1 MKTFQE
7 YCRLREIQQILNEG
21 DPYYNK
27 DFIRFYTRNNPEQN
41 SFERVQKIIDI
52 YFQKVNFHLK
62 QKLGKGLDIFPT
74 SIWQKINSKIRNFL
88 GLFKSKS
95 QNIPQGFDQIRQYP
109 KIYIRNLALKK
120 DDLKA
125 MDLEA
130 AYAIV
135 SRIKASPVDKNFLAI
150 AMLNFNSDLR
160 QNIVSP
166 TIDFWAY
173 YNGLSSYY
181 ETPSINHALDVKQMM
196 QSRNQT
202 KDQEITRDTGQ
213 GDEQSP
219 IPTDEPTINNQDDT
233 TDQQIASWLHDL
245 DTDIVSAA
253 EKIPYEGP
261 ENLEN
266 IIANAIMLAHQE
278 ISDEILHG
286 LASIDKRKKS
296 NLERIQNQFGFSWS
310 DFKSRLQD
318 ANLRRRWNRARGRRK
333 RKLEYDR
340 QRTLEPNQSQ

>member
-27 DFIRFYTRNNPEQN
+27 DFVPRNNPEQN

-95 QNIPQGFDQIRQYP
+95 QNIPQGSDQTRQYP

-125 MDLEA
+125 IDLEA

-150 AMLNFNSDLR
+150 AILNFNSDLR

-181 ETPSINHALDVKQMM
+181 ETPSINRALDVKQMM
-196 QSRNQT
+196 QSRNQA
-202 KDQEITRDTGQ
+202 KDQELVGNVGDNPAEESPIKSTFNRDPASIT
-213 GDEQSP
+213 DEQIS
-219 IPTDEPTINNQDDT
+219 
-233 TDQQIASWLHDL
+233 SWLDDIDEEL
-245 DTDIVSAA
+245 ISASDFLSQNSNTERVEDIVS
-253 EKIPYEGP
+253 
-261 ENLEN
+261 
-266 IIANAIMLAHQE
+266 NAIMLARQE
-278 ISDEILHG
+278 ISDELLFS
-286 LASIDKRKKS
+286 LAGIDKRKKA
-296 NLERIQNQFGFSWS
+296 NLERIQGQFGFSWP

-318 ANLRRRWNRARGRRK
+318 PVLRKRWLRAKGRRK
-333 RKLEYDR
+333 RDLAYIRNRSKQY
-340 QRTLEPNQSQ
+340 N